1 MLKETKDGV
10 LKWQISASC
19 LYIAAESSAS
29 QKGFKRG
36 LLLADARVFW
46 QPQMGMI
53 GMADLSKLPLQEEVL
68 PARRVS
74 KSKDAT
80 PVVSDSEEAPEP
92 ADASQP
98 PNAPQSH
105 AQTQP
110 AAKKGKL
117 RKAAATQQDELQEQG
132 SARKQSSSRTPEP
145 SEAVQQPASSHSQV
159 WSDCWSSPDDV
170 DWAVTDAGL
179 LVL

>member
-1 MLKETKDGV
+1 
-10 LKWQISASC
+10 
-19 LYIAAESSAS
+19 
-29 QKGFKRG
+29 
-36 LLLADARVFW
+36 
-46 QPQMGMI
+46 MGMI

-110 AAKKGKL
+110 AAKAQTAAKKGKL

-132 SARKQSSSRTPEP
+132 SARKRRKQSSSRTPEP

-159 WSDCWSSPDDV
+159 
-170 DWAVTDAGL
+170 
-179 LVL
+179 

>member
-1 MLKETKDGV
+1 
-10 LKWQISASC
+10 
-19 LYIAAESSAS
+19 
-29 QKGFKRG
+29 
-36 LLLADARVFW
+36 
-46 QPQMGMI
+46 MGMV

-80 PVVSDSEEAPEP
+80 PVVSDSEEVPEP
-92 ADASQP
+92 ADGNQPPTASQ
-98 PNAPQSH
+98 SH
-105 AQTQP
+105 AQTQPAAKAQTQP

-159 WSDCWSSPDDV
+159 
-170 DWAVTDAGL
+170 
-179 LVL
+179 